1 MISGS
6 QRKRQQR
13 NPLVFLDI
21 VTDGEPAGRIV
32 IELRADIVPRT
43 AENFRALCTGEK
55 GIGTNGKPLHYKGVR
70 FHKAVSQFMVQGGDI
85 INGDGTGGESIYGP
99 TFEDENFNLRHDP
112 GVVSMANKNRPHT
125 NGSQFC
131 LTNVPCPQLDGRN
144 VAFGHIH
151 SGLGILADIQS
162 YADDDGRL
170 SIECIIADCGEIL
183 NTLDWGVCCNDGTS
197 DRLPEYPEDSAWNT
211 LPVEELLSCISDV
224 KQSGNAYFGRGRHKA
239 AARKYT
245 KCLRYLSHAAEMLQS
260 DRLPNPEQV
269 FGVMAMFSLQCN
281 LNLAA
286 CHIKLADYSACV
298 KCTTEVLN
306 VEPNNEKALYRR
318 AQANFA
324 LSNYEAAIAD
334 LKHASNSSPNNK
346 AVKKLLDEVRS
357 SNNSYNEIQK
367 QRLSKFFR
375 DQKEGNVT
383 IEHN

>member
-1 MISGS
+1 MGPPRAPGI
-6 QRKRQQR
+6 R
-13 NPLVFLDI
+13 N
-21 VTDGEPAGRIV
+21 TAGARDLK
-32 IELRADIVPRT
+32 ERLRCSLRYPI
-43 AENFRALCTGEK
+43 F
-55 GIGTNGKPLHYKGVR
+55 VR
-70 FHKAVSQFMVQGGDI
+70 FP
-85 INGDGTGGESIYGP
+85 P
-99 TFEDENFNLRHDP
+99 TIKKNLRKNLSQGARNAKTGLELTTMHDP

-286 CHIKLADYSACV
+286 CHIKSADYSACVKCTTEVMFGVMAMFSLQCNLNLAACHIKLADYSACV

-346 AVKKLLDEVRS
+346 AVKKLLDEVRT

-375 DQKEGNVT
+375 DQKEGNIT

>member
-211 LPVEELLSCISDV
+211 LP
-224 KQSGNAYFGRGRHKA
+224 SGNAYFGRGRHKA